1 MTFFTREHLAATLA
15 ELGAT
20 ASPDLYAE
28 LAAAYAAP
36 DRFYHTANHL
46 EQCLA
51 QFDKVRD
58 LAAQP
63 AQIEIALWFHD
74 AIYDTHRAD
83 NEERSA
89 VWAREFLERD
99 HGARDHIDAVFGLIM
114 ATRHD
119 APAGDPDQR
128 LLIDIDL
135 GILGQSRAAFDAYDL
150 AIRREYAWVPCPQ
163 YVEARIRVLGGFL
176 NRPSI
181 YSTSLFVTRFETQAR
196 QNIAAAIGKLQRNR
210 TGP

>member
-1 MTFFTREHLAATLA
+1 MKYFTREHLAETLA
-15 ELGAT
+15 ELGAP

-28 LAAAYAAP
+28 LAAAYAMP
-36 DRFYHTANHL
+36 DRFYHTANHI

-58 LAAQP
+58 LAVQP

-74 AIYDTHRAD
+74 AIYDTQRSD
-83 NEERSA
+83 NEQRSA
-89 VWAREFLERD
+89 VWAREFLERE
-99 HGARDHIDAVFGLIM
+99 HIAHDRIDRVCDLIL

-119 APAGDPDQR
+119 ASVDDPDQQ

-135 GILGQSRAAFDAYDL
+135 GILGQSRAAFDAYDT
-150 AIRREYAWVPCPQ
+150 AIRREYAWVPWPQ
-163 YVEARIRVLGGFL
+163 YVEARFRVLSGFL

-181 YSTSLFVTRFETQAR
+181 YLTSLFVTRFETQAR
-196 QNIAAAIGKLQRNR
+196 QNIAAAIDKLQRNR
-210 TGP
+210 TGA